1 MNNHFCLGIASGII
15 KKIDTLYQS
24 ILKLFFV
31 LIVSVLEKVTVSLY
45 SDNNTICS
53 FWIHGTLMECIL
65 KTFHHSY
72 DIVTDSI
79 TNSLIRNYIT

>member
-53 FWIHGTLMECIL
+53 F
-65 KTFHHSY
+65 
-72 DIVTDSI
+72 
-79 TNSLIRNYIT
+79 